1 MLEIKA
7 KLIDDK
13 MYFIRFCLSQDQVN
27 EIINE
32 NEEETGIKFYDREEG
47 DEEFILEDFE
57 EYIFSKALA
66 EHDIKTMGPLRL
78 RYQTDLNY
86 STPLIGICKG
96 VKYDD
101 SFDVDYPVEL
111 SNKVNQRIDGK
122 QKECE
127 NFFELALLKRGLY
140 FEKADTQIKKFAK
153 IDYELRY
160 VENDIVIDVIKNQ
173 KFDMLEDDDIDA
185 DILIGAR
192 IGDFV
197 ILKDGKIKIG
207 ALIQNITNRI
217 PFSENEYDKDVM
229 YPIFKNLKTRSFQE
243 FRDKYYDIYVKK
255 CARDI
260 YFNEIIDQMVN
271 DVSFDVSDE
280 VVKLFDELGDV
291 PFRVSYDDCSS
302 ILDKKEIIKKK
313 LLFYYLVQN
322 NNFDSVD
329 MYDRIDINFELTFLS
344 IDELVSIAEV
354 NYEIDKI
361 ALLDNFK
368 KEINNIIKEYK

>member
-1 MLEIKA
+1 MLEIKT
-7 KLIDDK
+7 KLIDDQ

-27 EIINE
+27 EMINE
-32 NEEETGIKFYDREEG
+32 DEEETGIKFYDREE
-47 DEEFILEDFE
+47 DEYELVLEDFE
-57 EYIFSKALA
+57 DNIFPKALA
-66 EHDIKTMGPLRL
+66 ERDIKTMGPLRF

-86 STPLIGICKG
+86 NTPLIGICKAL
-96 VKYDD
+96 KYSD
-101 SFDVDYPVEL
+101 SFDVSYPKEI
-111 SNKVNQRIDGK
+111 STKVNKIIESK
-122 QKECE
+122 QNSKED
-127 NFFELALLKRGLY
+127 FFEMALLKRGLY
-140 FEKADTQIKKFAK
+140 FEKADKQVLKYAK
-153 IDYELRY
+153 VDYELRY
-160 VENDIVIDVIKNQ
+160 VDNDTIIDVIKNQ

>member
-173 KFDMLEDDDIDA
+173 KFDMLEDDDIDGS
-185 DILIGAR
+185 ILIGAK
-192 IGDFV
+192 IGDLV
-197 ILKDGKIKIG
+197 ILKDDKIKIG

-217 PFSENEYDKDVM
+217 PFSENSYDKDVM
-229 YPIFKNLKTRSFQE
+229 YPIYKSLKTRSFQD
-243 FRDKYYDIYVKK
+243 FRNKYYEIYKKK

-260 YFNEIIDQMVN
+260 YFKTIIDEMASRVRYE
-271 DVSFDVSDE
+271 VSDE
-280 VVKLFDELGDV
+280 VVKLFDELNDL
-291 PFRVSYDDCSS
+291 PFRSSYEDCST
-302 ILDKKEIIKKK
+302 ILEKKVEIKKK
-313 LLFYYLVQN
+313 LLYYYLVLKN
-322 NNFDSVD
+322 DLEYTD
-329 MYDRIDINFELTFLS
+329 MYNAIDTNEELTFLS
-344 IDELVSIAEV
+344 INDSVSMSEV
-354 NYEIDKI
+354 NFEINKM
-361 ALLDNFK
+361 ALLDILKDKIKN
-368 KEINNIIKEYK
+368 INKEYK